1 MFSTPLTAICK
12 KEKEGSFTT
21 GGGKYFFF
29 SRKDQ
34 IVNILGLG
42 RHMAS
47 LAAPQCYSWSA
58 KAATGW
64 K

>member
-1 MFSTPLTAICK
+1 MFSTPLLPFAR
-12 KEKEGSFTT
+12 KERKVALQQEVLSI
-21 GGGKYFFF
+21 FFPV
-29 SRKDQ
+29 KDQ

-58 KAATGW
+58 KAATG
-64 K
+64 